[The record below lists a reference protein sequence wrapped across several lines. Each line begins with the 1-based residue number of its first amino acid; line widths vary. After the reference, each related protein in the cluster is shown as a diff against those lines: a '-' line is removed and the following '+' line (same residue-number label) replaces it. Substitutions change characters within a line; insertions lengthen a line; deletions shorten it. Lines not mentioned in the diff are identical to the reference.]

1 MVGGQIMSNTD
12 NRESGSSNNRNNSA
26 CIITKSKNV
35 KKYICFAIMAVA
47 GTALAAIELSGHSF
61 SDNKK
66 LAQLISMILTRVLGG
81 IVFIAAAVYL
91 GYNILKPF
99 GKNPGRSLLF
109 TLPCF
114 AVAINN
120 FPFVGVISGN
130 VKVTEP
136 TCYIALLAAEC
147 LAIGFFEEFAF
158 RGVVFLII
166 LEKKR
171 SSVKDIFVSIVST
184 SAIFGVV
191 HLLNLFR
198 SFDFGGTLMQ
208 IGYSFLIGGM
218 CAVILI
224 KTYNIWLCVAVHA
237 IFDFGGYFVQIMGTG
252 NQWDPVTVILT
263 AVVAVI
269 VAVYIIYSLIKYDP
283 RELDGIFGKTTGTA
297 DPKSN

>member
-1 MVGGQIMSNTD
+1 MSNT
-12 NRESGSSNNRNNSA
+12 ESRGNGGAHNQNNPSLTATEN
-26 CIITKSKNV
+26 KNV

-47 GTALAAIELSGHSF
+47 GTALAAIELSGYSF
-61 SDNKK
+61 SDNEK
-66 LAQLISMILTRVLGG
+66 LAQLISMTLTRVLGG
-81 IVFIAAAVYL
+81 IVFIAATVYL
-91 GYNILKPF
+91 GYNILKPL

-120 FPFVGVISGN
+120 FPIIGLISGR
-130 VKVTEP
+130 VTITEP
-136 TCYIALLAAEC
+136 TYYIALLAAEC
-147 LAIGFFEEFAF
+147 IAIGLFEEFAF

-184 SAIFGVV
+184 SAIFGIV

-198 SFDFGGTLMQ
+198 SFDVVGTLMQ

-252 NQWDPVTVILT
+252 SQWDIVTVILT
-263 AVVAVI
+263 VIISAV
-269 VAVYIIYSLIKYDP
+269 VAVYIIYLLIKYDP
-283 RELDGIFGKTTGTA
+283 AELDGIFKRANKST
-297 DPKSN
+297 DSKSN

>member
-1 MVGGQIMSNTD
+1 MVGGQVMSNMG
-12 NRESGSSNNRNNSA
+12 NRDDGKLNNQNNSSRNA
-26 CIITKSKNV
+26 IKGKNV
-35 KKYICFAIMAVA
+35 KKYICFGIMAVA

-61 SDNKK
+61 SDNEK
-66 LAQLISMILTRVLGG
+66 LSQLISMTLTRMLGG

-91 GYNILKPF
+91 GYNILKPL

-109 TLPCF
+109 ALPCF

-120 FPFVGVISGN
+120 FPFIGVMSGS
-130 VKVTEP
+130 VMITEP
-136 TCYIALLAAEC
+136 TYYIALLAAEC
-147 LAIGFFEEFAF
+147 IAIGIFEEFAF

-184 SAIFGVV
+184 SAIFGIV

-198 SFDFGGTLMQ
+198 SFDIGGTLMQ

-224 KTYNIWLCVAVHA
+224 KTYNIWLCAAVHA
-237 IFDFGGYFVQIMGTG
+237 IFDFGGYFVQIMGKG
-252 NQWDPVTVILT
+252 NQWDTVTIILTVIIS
-263 AVVAVI
+263 VI
-269 VAVYIIYSLIKYDP
+269 VAVYVIYSLVKYDP
-283 RELDGIFGKTTGTA
+283 GELDGIFGRANKTA